1 MTILTYSALHMQTN
15 LRDAAFRQHE
25 PQTMAPLL
33 NTLISRIVF
42 GETKKKKGDMPR
54 PSSMA
59 FSEGDF
65 PGSYQ
70 RQLSATNSPVKGTS
84 QQPQSA
90 ALFRASPPPATSAPQ
105 DNRQEQSSDSDP
117 QTTHEDH
124 MQQAASS
131 YTAEVKEIPPMHAT
145 SQHDR
150 ALDTSSRH
158 GEDRSPQPPSNGQ
171 PHASTAVHESAS
183 VEQKDSNPSERA
195 SAESSVSQASA
206 VNASSDAEQS
216 TDTLA
221 SNIGDSKTQESVED
235 SGVSE
240 QVAVEAET
248 LVTSRDDLA
257 SLVQGTN
264 ELIGQL
270 AARSL

>member
-1 MTILTYSALHMQTN
+1 M
-15 LRDAAFRQHE
+15 RDDAFRQHD
-25 PQTMAPLL
+25 PHTMAPLL

-90 ALFRASPPPATSAPQ
+90 GLFQASPPPATSAPQ
-105 DNRQEQSSDSDP
+105 DNRQEQPSTGDP
-117 QTTHEDH
+117 QTKHEDH
-124 MQQAASS
+124 MKQAASS
-131 YTAEVKEIPPMHAT
+131 DTAEVKEMQPMHAT
-145 SQHDR
+145 SLHDR

-158 GEDRSPQPPSNGQ
+158 GEDRSPHQPPSNGQ
-171 PHASTAVHESAS
+171 PHASTAVHERAS

-195 SAESSVSQASA
+195 SAETSVSQTSA
-206 VNASSDAEQS
+206 VNASSDAEKS

-221 SNIGDSKTQESVED
+221 SNIGDSKTQQSVED

-240 QVAVEAET
+240 QEAVEAET
-248 LVTSRDDLA
+248 LVSSRDDLA